1 VTWLAVAIR
10 LLREWV
16 HRLHG
21 VVRPARRDEDLAEE
35 LRVHAEMAADDA
47 RRRGVP
53 SADVER
59 AARLRVGGV
68 SQAMEAIRDQQG
80 LPLVAGT
87 RQDVRLA
94 LRALRATPLVTT
106 VVIGSLALAIGANTA
121 IFSLV
126 NSLLLRPLPVR
137 DPQRLVH
144 VTDSVLTDAGVTR
157 VRAWSYPQ
165 WDQIRQR
172 QQLFASAAAWSFVQ
186 FNRSAG
192 GEAQFVEGMWASGS
206 YFDTLGVQAL
216 IGRTF
221 SALDDRS
228 HGGPDGPVAV
238 ISYDYWRREFGGE
251 ASALGRTVHLNSV
264 PFTIV
269 GVTPPEF
276 FGTEVGRTFDVIVPL
291 STEAL
296 VRGADSVLTSAATNF
311 LTIVARL
318 RPDQPL
324 ESAAASLRASQE
336 AIRQATLEPGAP
348 SEPYLD
354 SPFTVVPAGT
364 GYSNFRRHYQA
375 PLLVLAAVVALVL
388 LIGCMNVANLL
399 LARATA
405 CSHQLSIQMALG
417 ASRWRLARQLFS
429 ESLMLAGCGAALG
442 LVVAR
447 YNERFLVSQLSA
459 GNDQVF
465 LDLSMDR
472 RVLAFTTTTAA
483 VTALLF
489 GIAPALRAA
498 GARPIDA
505 IKEAGRSSTQRTH
518 GAMAWLVAGQVA
530 MSVVLVTA
538 AGLFIQSFASLV
550 ARPLGIDADRILVVT
565 MDSERTA
572 VDAADRLS
580 LYERARDAA
589 RSLPNV
595 ADAALSFLT
604 PMSGGGFTPRVAA
617 DNGAGDVTVS
627 ANDDA
632 SGNLIAPRWFSTF
645 GTRLVTGRDFS
656 DADRAGAPRV
666 AIVNESFARRFFGS
680 SSPLGRTIT
689 AFAGLPFARRMTVV
703 GVSADAIYAWPHEP
717 VPPTWYMPLQQLDLP
732 EFPLSIVKLSVR
744 AQDGP
749 PLLLRKSLEQ
759 AITTVDP
766 HLVLTFQPL
775 SDQWHASLTRE
786 RLLAQVAGFFGAIAL
801 LLAALG
807 LYGVTAYAVSRRRSE
822 LGIRLALGAAP
833 RQVMR
838 LVLARTS
845 SLVAAGILAG
855 TAVSVWGSTFVA
867 GLIYGV
873 PAADPLTLGGAALVL
888 VAVSVAASWAPAR
901 RAGRIDT
908 GILLR
913 EN

>member
-1 VTWLAVAIR
+1 MTPLTTLLR
-10 LLREWV
+10 LLREWA
-16 HRLHG
+16 HRALGEFH
-21 VVRPARRDEDLAEE
+21 PARRDDDLAEE
-35 LRVHAEMAADDA
+35 LRLHVEMAAEDA

-53 SADVER
+53 AADAER
-59 AARLRVGGV
+59 AARLRAGGV
-68 SQAMEAIRDQQG
+68 SQAMEAIRDRQG
-80 LPLVAGT
+80 LPVVAGA
-87 RQDVRLA
+87 RQDLRLA
-94 LRALRATPLVTT
+94 LRTLRATPLVTT
-106 VVIGSLALAIGANTA
+106 VVIGSLALATGANTA

-126 NSLLLRPLPVR
+126 NSLLLRALPVR
-137 DPQRLVH
+137 EPQALVH
-144 VTDSVLTDAGVTR
+144 VTDSVKTDAGVTR

-172 QQLFASAAAWSFVQ
+172 PQLFESAAAWSFVQ
-186 FNRSAG
+186 FNRSTG
-192 GEAQFVEGMWASGS
+192 GEARFVDGMWASGS
-206 YFDTLGVQAL
+206 YFDTLGVRAL

-221 SALDDRS
+221 SPLDDRS
-228 HGGPDGPVAV
+228 RRGPEGPVAV
-238 ISYDYWRREFGGE
+238 ISYAYWRREFGGE
-251 ASALGRTVHLNSV
+251 ASAIGRTVRLNAV
-264 PFTIV
+264 PFTVV
-269 GVTPPEF
+269 GITPPEF

-296 VRGADSVLTSAATNF
+296 VRGTDSVLASASTNF
-311 LTIVARL
+311 LTIIARV

-324 ESAAASLRASQE
+324 ESAAAALRASQG
-336 AIRQATLEPGAP
+336 AIRHATLEPGAP

-354 SPFTVVPAGT
+354 SPFTVVPAAT
-364 GYSNFRRHYQA
+364 GYSNFRRDYQA

-405 CSHQLSIQMALG
+405 RSHQLSIQLALG

-447 YNERFLVSQLSA
+447 FSGRFLVSQLSA
-459 GNDQVF
+459 GNDHVF
-465 LDLSMDR
+465 LDLSMDT

-505 IKEAGRSSTQRTH
+505 IKEGGRSSTQRTH

-538 AGLFIQSFASLV
+538 AGLFVQSFASLV

-595 ADAALSFLT
+595 ADASLSFLT
-604 PMSGGGFTPRVAA
+604 PMSGGGFTPRVAV
-617 DNGAGDVTVS
+617 DHGAGDVRVS

-645 GTRLVTGRDFS
+645 GTRLVAGRDFS
-656 DADRAGAPRV
+656 DADRTGAPRV
-666 AIVNESFARRFFGS
+666 AIVNEHFARRFFGS
-680 SSPLGRTIT
+680 TSPLGRSMT

-703 GVSADAIYAWPHEP
+703 GVSADAIYAWPHEA
-717 VPPTWYMPLQQLDLP
+717 VPPTWYIPLQQLDLP

-749 PLLLRKSLEQ
+749 PLLLGKSLEQ

-775 SDQWHASLTRE
+775 SDQWHASLARE

-855 TAVSVWGSTFVA
+855 TAGSVWGSAFVA

-873 PAADPLTLGGAALVL
+873 PAADPLTLAGAALVL
-888 VAVSVAASWAPAR
+888 VAVGVAASWAPAR